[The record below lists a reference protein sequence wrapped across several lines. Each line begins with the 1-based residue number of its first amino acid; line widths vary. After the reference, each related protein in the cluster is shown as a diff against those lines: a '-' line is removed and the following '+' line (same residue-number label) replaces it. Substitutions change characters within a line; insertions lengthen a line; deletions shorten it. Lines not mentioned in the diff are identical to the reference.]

1 MKIWEDR
8 AKELLQPNKNN
19 VFNTEWHI
27 LDTLQLEMKQAG
39 IFAEDHLDKQRIDM
53 AQQIINIVK
62 NKK

>member
-8 AKELLQPNKNN
+8 ARELLQPKKNN

-39 IFAEDHLDKQRIDM
+39 IFAEEHLDKPRIDM
-53 AQQIINIVK
+53 TQQIIDNIK
-62 NKK
+62 DK